1 MNRTPT
7 AARRPIPMEPLN
19 QSAAALSGPFAPT
32 YRFENLEIHKVF
44 LRFPNLNLE
53 QNPSL
58 TTLAIESEVPYNGQ
72 TELLTTSTNAAGRQ
86 TTYEYYLSSGR
97 AKSTYQSGVAAIG
110 YTYSG
115 GRLSQL
121 DRKTYRSG
129 AAQHQY
135 YKQENSDALGGF
147 QRCARAIFSFW
158 STVSMSS

>member
-1 MNRTPT
+1 M
-7 AARRPIPMEPLN
+7 
-19 QSAAALSGPFAPT
+19 
-32 YRFENLEIHKVF
+32 
-44 LRFPNLNLE
+44 
-53 QNPSL
+53 
-58 TTLAIESEVPYNGQ
+58 
-72 TELLTTSTNAAGRQ
+72 AGRQ

-121 DRKTYRSG
+121 DRKTYRSDT
-129 AAQHQY
+129 AQHQY

-147 QRCARAIFSFW
+147 QRCVRAIFSFW